1 MDVRGRRIFSY
12 WIEGRGNGFFFFFL
26 QDHWLGDPDV
36 LNIVNVYLS
45 CALVDKK
52 NSLGTTSESKKKHW

>member
-1 MDVRGRRIFSY
+1 
-12 WIEGRGNGFFFFFL
+12 L